1 MRVMRIGLRCSVLA
15 SVFLSHPHV
24 NVHHIKRFLKAKFQD
39 LSVLALV
46 PNSMSV
52 LEQGRKV

>member
-1 MRVMRIGLRCSVLA
+1 MRVMRIGLGCSVLA
-15 SVFLSHPHV
+15 SVFPSDPHI
-24 NVHHIKRFLKAKFQD
+24 NVHHIERFLKAIQD

>member
-1 MRVMRIGLRCSVLA
+1 MRIMRIGLRCSVLT
-15 SVFLSHPHV
+15 SVFLSHPHI
-24 NVHHIKRFLKAKFQD
+24 NVHNIERFLKAKFQD

-46 PNSMSV
+46 PNGMSV